1 MDFCGDHK
9 EVSGCAKR
17 IEMEVKTELWPEIRR
32 IDNIQKTRD
41 IVSKKD
47 LLVFIYWLAPSIT
60 VIAALVFG
68 IAVYLSTSRITFA
81 SREIVLDHEHRIIA
95 IEKSLVESKAMF
107 GQMMD
112 YQKAILAEL
121 QRDK

>member
-95 IEKSLVESKAMF
+95 IEKNLVESKAMF

-121 QRDK
+121 QRNK